1 MRCGIKITRRRCEDA
16 LLLIGVAFGIYKL
29 GKEWDEKALAG
40 GTPLFC

>member
-1 MRCGIKITRRRCEDA
+1 MRWGIKITRRRCEDA
-16 LLLIGVAFGIYKL
+16 LLLIGVVFGIYKL